1 MSEANLNAD
10 PSLWERAFVN
20 GEFRIV
26 YATPEILLMEGS
38 YFLRKVVPDAN
49 HPFKKKLIAVAFDEA
64 HCIQNWGKFRPY
76 YQASSRLRELL
87 SDFPFIAL
95 SATLTP
101 VGIANLKKAARLR
114 NALLVKESIRRYN
127 LMICFARIR
136 QSGLQDL
143 GILIPKDIVSAADIP
158 PTLLF
163 VDSKI
168 QANKICRFLR
178 RKLPNDLKSDEC
190 QIIRSYHAAV
200 DKKAKTRTIDGL
212 NDQTTRIA
220 VCTEALGMGVHL
232 EHIVRVF
239 QWKLDSDIGVDTIT
253 QRLGRGGRD
262 FNQTALGMVFVS
274 NANLSGNQTT
284 TPDAPDDPNEEYYDT
299 SVNVTK
305 AIFETPVTEE
315 TWPAIQGFLPMMYHG
330 PALNTKGNKK
340 TKIESVLVP
349 GVKWTACTLGCR
361 QRALLACFA
370 DEKIFFDNPSPDC
383 DNCIVEH
390 LLSNGQI
397 DNPPTIHKIPLSI
410 TLAYEPY
417 RQQTLASEDIVKK
430 PQASKT
436 RGPTVNEKRLD
447 ILVADLQKWRKLILS
462 PTQSYLHPTMILR
475 DPAIGMIKKHVREI
489 AKEEDLKEVLGKC
502 GTGGRS
508 GHRFPE
514 SLLTPYIS
522 DLFAAVTRSLASSI
536 LLQAAKP
543 RKPVPRPKA
552 TASHLRRP
560 ISKPACLER
569 TVLDIIIPMPAYR
582 PGFVTARSSLPTSSM
597 ATHRPPLAEI
607 QSNSFLCNS
616 IPSPH
621 PPPKSIRDKDE
632 DANDI
637 ASNASTTSRF
647 TIKLPMKRIR
657 ENDPVWAEG
666 FDSRKSGLGPVRLEA
681 NK

>member
-1 MSEANLNAD
+1 
-10 PSLWERAFVN
+10 
-20 GEFRIV
+20 
-26 YATPEILLMEGS
+26 
-38 YFLRKVVPDAN
+38 LRYP
-49 HPFKKKLIAVAFDEA
+49 
-64 HCIQNWGKFRPY
+64 
-76 YQASSRLRELL
+76 LL
-87 SDFPFIAL
+87 SLPA
-95 SATLTP
+95 

-136 QSGLQDL
+136 QSGLEDL

-178 RKLPNDLKSDEC
+178 RKLPNALKSDEC

-200 DKKAKTRTIDGL
+200 DEKAKTRTIDGL

-274 NANLSGNQTT
+274 NTNLSGNQTT
-284 TPDAPDDPNEEYYDT
+284 TPDAPDDPDEEYYDT
-299 SVNVTK
+299 SANVTK

-315 TWPAIQGFLPMMYHG
+315 TWPVIQGFLPMMYHG
-330 PALNTKGNKK
+330 PALNKKGKKK

-383 DNCIVEH
+383 DNCMVEH
-390 LLSNGQI
+390 LLSSGQI
-397 DNPPTIHKIPLSI
+397 NNPPTIHKIPLSI

-417 RQQTLASEDIVKK
+417 RQQTSEEIVKK

-462 PTQSYLHPTMILR
+462 PTQSYLHPTMILG

-522 DLFAAVTRSLASSI
+522 DLFAAVVRSLASSI
-536 LLQAAKP
+536 SLQAAKP
-543 RKPVPRPKA
+543 RKRVPRPKA
-552 TASHLRRP
+552 TASHR
-560 ISKPACLER
+560 ISKPTCLER
-569 TVLDIIIPMPAYR
+569 TVPDIVIPMPAYR
-582 PGFVTARSSLPTSSM
+582 PGFITAGSSLPTSSV

-607 QSNSFLCNS
+607 QPNSFLRNS
-616 IPSPH
+616 IPPPH
-621 PPPKSIRDKDE
+621 PPKDE
-632 DANDI
+632 DADDI

-666 FDSRKSGLGPVRLEA
+666 FDSRKSGLGPVRSKA